1 MVAFA
6 DCVVQHGSTEQS
18 LSIEDSVDVCA
29 VFNQQI
35 CHLDVRSLALTR
47 WQP

>member
-1 MVAFA
+1 MVALA
-6 DCVVQHGSTEQS
+6 DCVVQHGSTEQG

-35 CHLDVRSLALTR
+35 CRLEVRILALT
-47 WQP
+47 WGQP